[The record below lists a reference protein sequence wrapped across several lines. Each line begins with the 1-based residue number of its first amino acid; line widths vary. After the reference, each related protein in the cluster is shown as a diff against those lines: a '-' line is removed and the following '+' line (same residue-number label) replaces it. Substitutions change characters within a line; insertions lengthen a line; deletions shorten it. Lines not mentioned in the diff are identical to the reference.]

1 MKLFVPLILLIIS
14 CTVISA
20 FHVQQVSKPQRT
32 VTLIFDHRIGDQLL
46 LLENP
51 LTNIFGE
58 TIMIERFRY
67 YLSNF
72 SITDKQGKTTVLPVQ
87 YFLIDEADSLS
98 KKIVLTIPDIAI
110 TGIHFLL
117 GVDSLRNVSGIQTGA
132 LDPVKGMFWTWN
144 SGYVMAKLEGTAAV
158 STSPGHRFTYH
169 VGGFRTG
176 MNTTRKIDL
185 ELEDATKQYLPGLH
199 ITVDIN
205 HWFKG
210 KTDLRIAAT
219 PVCHSPGELA
229 MRIADNYSSLFS
241 INHNVK

>member
-1 MKLFVPLILLIIS
+1 MRIIVPVIFIILA
-14 CTVISA
+14 CTGFSA
-20 FHVQQVSKPQRT
+20 STEKALKPQRT
-32 VTLIFDHRIGDQLL
+32 LTIYFDHHIGDQLL
-46 LLENP
+46 LLDTP

-58 TIMIERFRY
+58 TITIERFRY
-67 YLSNF
+67 YLSHF

-87 YFLIDEADSLS
+87 YFLIDEADAQS
-98 KKIVLTIPDIAI
+98 KKIALTIPDVPVAA
-110 TGIHFLL
+110 IHFLL

-132 LDPVKGMFWTWN
+132 LDPAKGMFWTWN

-158 STSPGHRFTYH
+158 SNSPGHRFTYH

-176 MNTTRKIDL
+176 MNTARMIDL
-185 ELEDATKQYLPGLH
+185 SVADIVKQNAPDLH
-199 ITVDIN
+199 ISVDIN
-205 HWFKG
+205 RWFKG

-241 INHNVK
+241 INTNVQ